1 MKHLTSYLHRNRHF
15 LYCLLAVVFLPSCEN
30 SNKITKPKYTIWIG
44 SAAFA
49 VGYDT
54 DSYKDTLGYF
64 TFTRTDGTMTM
75 YKSDKILRV
84 DINNR

>member
-1 MKHLTSYLHRNRHF
+1 MKNFKLRRTAAIIGYTM
-15 LYCLLAVVFLPSCEN
+15 LAVVLFSSCEN
-30 SNKITKPKYTIWIG
+30 NKALTPKPKYTVWVG